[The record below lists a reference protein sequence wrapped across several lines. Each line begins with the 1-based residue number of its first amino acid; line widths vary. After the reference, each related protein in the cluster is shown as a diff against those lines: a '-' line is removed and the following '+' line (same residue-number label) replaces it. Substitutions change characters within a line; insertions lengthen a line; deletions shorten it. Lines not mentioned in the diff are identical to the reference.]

1 MKAFLNLDAC
11 SIAYIRSLLTTVMRI
26 FKFDE
31 ESIFRLRQNACLVAR
46 ALSGGWVAALGAA
59 LKALCLAVSSVR
71 GRGEVVLRHL
81 KFSLKEK
88 KEISREMGKNDCN
101 KQSISQFSMHAR
113 SINQCVVLTAF
124 SVQ

>member
-1 MKAFLNLDAC
+1 MKVFLNLDAC

-31 ESIFRLRQNACLVAR
+31 ESILRLRQNACLVAR

-88 KEISREMGKNDCN
+88 KGNQSRNGK
-101 KQSISQFSMHAR
+101 K
-113 SINQCVVLTAF
+113 
-124 SVQ
+124 